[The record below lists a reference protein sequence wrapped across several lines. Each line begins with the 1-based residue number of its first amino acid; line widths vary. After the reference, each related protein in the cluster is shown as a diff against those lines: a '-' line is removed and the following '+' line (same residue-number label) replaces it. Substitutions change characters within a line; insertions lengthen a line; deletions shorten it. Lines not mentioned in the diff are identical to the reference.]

1 MKTENETKIKQP
13 DYISIRKESSRI
25 DCYVAEA
32 DFSTSYP
39 NKNRISYTVSDINRY
54 LKHTV
59 GGRL

>member
-1 MKTENETKIKQP
+1 MKTKLEIKQP

-25 DCYVAEA
+25 DCSVAEA